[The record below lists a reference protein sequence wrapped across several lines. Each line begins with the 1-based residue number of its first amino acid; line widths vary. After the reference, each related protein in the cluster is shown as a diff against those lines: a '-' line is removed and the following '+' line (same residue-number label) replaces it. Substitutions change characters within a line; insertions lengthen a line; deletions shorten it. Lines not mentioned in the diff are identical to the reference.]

1 MCRVSVRSCT
11 HYCKH
16 MATAAVNHC
25 FLRHRADCTSRVV
38 TNAADCMYTIC
49 FTPACVHR
57 WPFCLDYIV
66 VSVRVDA
73 SLVAVK
79 RGFRPRRDVGVV
91 FRVLFSVARREEGFL
106 GETGTRPG
114 GGGESSTLF
123 PHVLLMT
130 PLLMGHEKSCKYSE
144 SLLALLTRL

>member
-1 MCRVSVRSCT
+1 MYHQCVGAVMHIQQTQAPTAQILLALPQSRLYVSHVG
-11 HYCKH
+11 
-16 MATAAVNHC
+16 
-25 FLRHRADCTSRVV
+25 

-91 FRVLFSVARREEGFL
+91 FRVLFSVAKQEEGLL
-106 GETGTRPG
+106 GETGTRPA
-114 GGGESSTLF
+114 GGGESSALF
-123 PHVLLMT
+123 PHYFLLMT
-130 PLLMGHEKSCKYSE
+130 PLLMGHESCK
-144 SLLALLTRL
+144 